1 MTPTVIASTCVD
13 LDWMETRCWMSWMDG
28 GNAAGWYSI
37 EDIHMQEYE
46 YDMSLNATASVRAV
60 QRYDGIGTV

>member
-1 MTPTVIASTCVD
+1 M
-13 LDWMETRCWMSWMDG
+13 LDVMDEWRECRWRG
-28 GNAAGWYSI
+28 MYSI